1 MNNRSSTKRILIVED
16 DKRITAALTVRLNA
30 RGYSVLTAH
39 NGFEGLKLAMGEEP
53 DLILMDIMMPMGM
66 GFSVAERLKS
76 TGHGQIP
83 VIFLTASKRTGLRT
97 TAKELGA
104 AGFFE
109 KPYDAEE
116 LLAAISLI
124 LDAPTPTSPPAGA
137 RVNSSDL
144 VPESRLQP

>member
-1 MNNRSSTKRILIVED
+1 M
-16 DKRITAALTVRLNA
+16 RLNA
-30 RGYSVLTAH
+30 RGYEVLAAQ
-39 NGFEGLKLAMGEEP
+39 NGFEGLKLAMGEQP

-66 GFSVAERLKS
+66 GFSVAERLNS
-76 TGHGQIP
+76 TGHSQIP

-124 LDAPTPTSPPAGA
+124 LDTPSPSSPPTGA
-137 RVNSSDL
+137 RDTTSNLAPVSG
-144 VPESRLQP
+144 LQP